1 MKPLAH
7 LNHRKE
13 GITMPNF
20 RSILPAELS
29 GNAIQRIS
37 KQWALASAQKPD
49 GAVNTMTISWGGLG
63 YLWNQPVAFL
73 FVRPQRYTYEFVE
86 SADGFSLCFFP
97 EKYRKEL
104 QYCGTISGRDEDKI
118 AHCGFTV
125 AHQDGVPYFEEAEA
139 VLICKKIYAQN
150 LTGDCALSELVTNQ
164 YPTGD
169 YHRMYVGA
177 IQTVLVRDDA

>member
-1 MKPLAH
+1 MSTFK
-7 LNHRKE
+7 
-13 GITMPNF
+13 
-20 RSILPAELS
+20 SISPAELS
-29 GNAIQRIS
+29 GNIIQRIS
-37 KQWALASAQKPD
+37 RQWALATAEKPD
-49 GAVNTMTISWGGLG
+49 GTANTMTISWGGAG

-86 SADGFSLCFFP
+86 AADGFSLCFLP
-97 EKYRKEL
+97 EQYRSEL

-139 VLICKKIYAQN
+139 VLICKKIYAQD
-150 LTGDCALSELVTNQ
+150 LTKDCALSELVTRQ
-164 YPTGD
+164 YPEED

-177 IQTVLVRDDA
+177 IQSVLVRNDA

>member
-1 MKPLAH
+1 M
-7 LNHRKE
+7 
-13 GITMPNF
+13 
-20 RSILPAELS
+20 
-29 GNAIQRIS
+29 
-37 KQWALASAQKPD
+37 
-49 GAVNTMTISWGGLG
+49 
-63 YLWNQPVAFL
+63 AFL

-125 AHQDGVPYFEEAEA
+125 AHQDGVLYFEEAEA
-139 VLICKKIYAQN
+139 VLICKKIYAQD